1 MGEKSF
7 KGTKKMEME
16 YNMEHFF
23 MQTALSEAR
32 AAAEEGEIP
41 IGAVVV
47 CSGRIVG
54 KGHNRV
60 EALGDA
66 TAHAEMQA
74 LTAAM
79 NALGS
84 KYLPECTLYV
94 TVEPCAMC
102 AGAIGWSQ
110 VGRVVYGASDPKRGY
125 STFSTAILHPK
136 TEVTK
141 GFMEEECRTEMEL
154 FFKKLRK

>member
-1 MGEKSF
+1 MDA
-7 KGTKKMEME
+7 E

-23 MQTALSEAR
+23 MQVALAEAR
-32 AAAEEGEIP
+32 AAADEGEIP

-47 CSGRIVG
+47 CGGRIVG

-79 NALGS
+79 NALGA
-84 KYLPECTLYV
+84 KYLPECTIYV
-94 TVEPCAMC
+94 TVEPCIMC
-102 AGAIGWSQ
+102 AGALAWSQ
-110 VGRVVYGASDPKRGY
+110 IGAVVYGAADAKKGY
-125 STFSTAILHPK
+125 STYSDKVLHPK
-136 TEVTK
+136 TEVRR
-141 GFMEEECRTEMEL
+141 GVMEEECRRVMED
-154 FFKKLRK
+154 FFKKLRG